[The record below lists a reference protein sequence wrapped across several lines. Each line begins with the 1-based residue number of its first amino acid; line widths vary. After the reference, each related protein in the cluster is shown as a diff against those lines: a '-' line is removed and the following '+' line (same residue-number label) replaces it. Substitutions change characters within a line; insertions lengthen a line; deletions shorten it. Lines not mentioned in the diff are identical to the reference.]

1 MSSSGENKPPT
12 TVEVARSLLSRLY
25 PSVAAKVGE
34 VKEIVSYDDRNYLLK
49 EADTGKP
56 AYVLKEC
63 WKGQN
68 EMMLHLA
75 THYRTLKVSRP
86 LFNAHGHH
94 IAREAFEASEKEGKA
109 PAKLFAVRLLDF
121 VPGRRLF
128 DYRMTPSLLAKSGDL
143 LGRLLAAINDGRYE
157 NGAIRNRPTGLWSL
171 VAAPKIRQYL
181 EDVFEESST
190 EEEVRSAVEDFE
202 AEVLTVM
209 DHLPKAYIHGDFNEQ
224 NILVDDDDDKDFE
237 LAVID
242 FGDISYSPRVF
253 DIAIAILYLMLLE
266 PDASTDLDLVL
277 DGPRYVLQSFLKHVP
292 LSPEELRL
300 LFPCARARLAQS
312 LTLGAVSYRA
322 QPGNEYLLT
331 TQAKGWKV
339 MRRLEEQRESQKEL
353 LERWMKPI
361 DLCEVD

>member
-1 MSSSGENKPPT
+1 MLE
-12 TVEVARSLLSRLY
+12 
-25 PSVAAKVGE
+25 
-34 VKEIVSYDDRNYLLK
+34 
-49 EADTGKP
+49 
-56 AYVLKEC
+56 
-63 WKGQN
+63 GQN

-94 IAREAFEASEKEGKA
+94 ISREAFGASEKEGKA

-128 DYRMTPSLLAKSGDL
+128 DYRMTPSLLVKSGHL

-171 VAAPKIRQYL
+171 VAAPKIKQYL

-190 EEEVRSAVEDFE
+190 EEEGKEKATLVRSAVEDFE

-224 NILVDDDDDKDFE
+224 NILVDHEEGGDDKAEVE

-253 DIAIAILYLMLLE
+253 DIAIGE
-266 PDASTDLDLVL
+266 
-277 DGPRYVLQSFLKHVP
+277 
-292 LSPEELRL
+292 
-300 LFPCARARLAQS
+300 
-312 LTLGAVSYRA
+312 
-322 QPGNEYLLT
+322 
-331 TQAKGWKV
+331 
-339 MRRLEEQRESQKEL
+339 
-353 LERWMKPI
+353 
-361 DLCEVD
+361 

>member
-1 MSSSGENKPPT
+1 MLLNNKLTLFFTFFTFFCPGML
-12 TVEVARSLLSRLY
+12 E
-25 PSVAAKVGE
+25 
-34 VKEIVSYDDRNYLLK
+34 
-49 EADTGKP
+49 
-56 AYVLKEC
+56 
-63 WKGQN
+63 GQN

-86 LFNAHGHH
+86 LFNAHSHH
-94 IAREAFEASEKEGKA
+94 INREAFGASEKEGKT

-157 NGAIRNRPTGLWSL
+157 NEAIRNRPTGLWSL
-171 VAAPKIRQYL
+171 VAAPKIKQYL

-190 EEEVRSAVEDFE
+190 EEEGKEKATLVRSAIEDFE

-224 NILVDDDDDKDFE
+224 NILVDDEEGGDNKAEVE

-253 DIAIAILYLMLLE
+253 DIAIGEFCKKHEKVPSKLHQSYLPSFLPPSAILYLMLLE
-266 PDASTDLDLVL
+266 PDPSADLDLVL

-292 LSPEELRL
+292 LLPEELRL
-300 LFPCARARLAQS
+300 LLPCARARLAQS

-361 DLCEVD
+361 DL